1 MEYRPLEVTIISAK
15 GLKDIGHLSKMDV
28 YVITTIS
35 GDPRTQKTPV
45 DKDGGSHPSW
55 DFTMKFTVD
64 ETAIQANCLN
74 LVFQLRHERT
84 LLADKDIG
92 EVHVPVKELLGNAAG
107 DEKPA
112 VLAEYPV
119 RNPSGKDEGT
129 LKFSFKFG
137 PVYRTGTGTSS
148 IHPSPVNVLDPNT
161 PSALPAGYPPA
172 LPFQPPQLPAGY
184 PPPAMGQYGY
194 PGYPLPPPP
203 GAGYPPMEPGYGYP
217 PVQQQQHPPRRNHY
231 AQSAGLVGALIGAM
245 VLGENLGN

>member
-28 YVITTIS
+28 YVIATIS

-74 LVFQLRHERT
+74 LVFQLQHERT

-107 DEKPA
+107 DEKLA

-137 PVYRTGTGTSS
+137 PVYRTGTGNTIQHGIFPRTKTLV
-148 IHPSPVNVLDPNT
+148 IHNSKT
-161 PSALPAGYPPA
+161 ITIS
-172 LPFQPPQLPAGY
+172 
-184 PPPAMGQYGY
+184 
-194 PGYPLPPPP
+194 
-203 GAGYPPMEPGYGYP
+203 
-217 PVQQQQHPPRRNHY
+217 
-231 AQSAGLVGALIGAM
+231 LI
-245 VLGENLGN
+245 LHR

>member
-28 YVITTIS
+28 YVISTIS
-35 GDPRTQKTPV
+35 GDPWTHKTPV

-64 ETAIQANCLN
+64 ETAIQANSLN

-107 DEKPA
+107 DDKPA

-129 LKFSFKFG
+129 
-137 PVYRTGTGTSS
+137 SS
-148 IHPSPVNVLDPNT
+148 IHPPPVNVPDPNT
-161 PSALPAGYPPA
+161 PPAFPAGNPPG
-172 LPFQPPQLPAGY
+172 LPFQLPAGY

-194 PGYPLPPPP
+194 PGYPPPPP
-203 GAGYPPMEPGYGYP
+203 LGTGYPPMEPGYGYP

-245 VLGENLGN
+245 VIGENLGN